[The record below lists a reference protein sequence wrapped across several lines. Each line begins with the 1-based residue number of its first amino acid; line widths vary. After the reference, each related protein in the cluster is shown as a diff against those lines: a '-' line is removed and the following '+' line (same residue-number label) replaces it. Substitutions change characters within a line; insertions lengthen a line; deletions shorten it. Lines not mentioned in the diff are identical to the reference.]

1 MGDNVDPSQQPATAG
16 TSPSSKRQKPN
27 LFLHNLP
34 KPQAQ
39 VSQNKRKA
47 SNDFPPWLLDTPSL
61 STSGG
66 VVGMPGGPIHP
77 NEPFIVPQSTV
88 PMPTDMNVFEEEPL
102 GAGFLSSF
110 YGGSREYDSP
120 SPPPGDSGNPD
131 ADVCDQYLNSDAC
144 DSVDGNMAAPESR
157 NMDDG
162 CIFATT
168 RHGEQVLPAIN
179 TLRFLTR
186 RHPTPPA
193 PGESEEILSSVPLSY
208 DIPNISS
215 TPELQHLLQTETDIF
230 TATRGYGATLPA
242 INSMSMS
249 AGTSAEPP
257 AVTIPAYFTPPN
269 LSRSRG
275 RARVRESGSPVTLR
289 GLPPKPAVASSTSP
303 INSEPSYRGGLRQRK
318 PAPPLVHVWDRSE
331 PLAMISLLNDHFLNI
346 CIDLALD
353 RIHLHRFPD
362 EGPLIQCTSDTIEIN
377 RVVKISDCYRQPDG
391 TVGNMNWGDVSSPI
405 MVCRSCGEEL
415 EMGTICK
422 LTKKLLN

>member
-1 MGDNVDPSQQPATAG
+1 MGDNVDPSQQPATTD

-39 VSQNKRKA
+39 TSQNKRKA

-66 VVGMPGGPIHP
+66 VVGMPGGLIHP
-77 NEPFIVPQSTV
+77 NERHIVPQSTV
-88 PMPTDMNVFEEEPL
+88 PMPNDINVFEEEPL

-120 SPPPGDSGNPD
+120 SPPPGDGGSSD
-131 ADVCDQYLNSDAC
+131 IDVCDQYLNSDVC
-144 DSVDGNMAAPESR
+144 EGDDGKMAAPAPRE
-157 NMDDG
+157 MDDE
-162 CIFATT
+162 CVFATT

-186 RHPTPPA
+186 RHPTPSA
-193 PGESEEILSSVPLSY
+193 PGESDEILSSVPLSY

-215 TPELQHLLQTETDIF
+215 QPELQHLLQAETDIF
-230 TATRGYGATLPA
+230 TATRGDGITMPA

-249 AGTSAEPP
+249 TGTSAEPP
-257 AVTIPAYFTPPN
+257 AVTIPAYVTPPN
-269 LSRSRG
+269 LSTSRG
-275 RARVRESGSPVTLR
+275 RTRTRESGGLR
-289 GLPPKPAVASSTSP
+289 RLAPKPTPVASSTSP
-303 INSEPSYRGGLRQRK
+303 INSGPTCRGGLRQRK
-318 PAPPLVHVWDRSE
+318 SAPPLVHVWDRSE
-331 PLAMISLLNDHFLNI
+331 PLMMISLLNDHFLNI

-353 RIHLHRFPD
+353 KVHLHRFPD
-362 EGPLIQCTSDTIEIN
+362 EGPLIQCTSDVIEIN

-391 TVGNMNWGDVSSPI
+391 TVGSMNLGDVSSPI

-415 EMGTICK
+415 EMGTICQ
-422 LTKKLLN
+422 LAKKLLN